1 MSINIDD
8 IPIVIDE
15 QTPKIESLHRENSL
29 PDRIEDKKD
38 EKLKV
43 EEKLRK
49 VEKRRLRKSNSKDR
63 PGNSFL
69 FSLLFLFV
77 SFKFTK

>member
-63 PGNSFL
+63 PGNSF
-69 FSLLFLFV
+69 FV
-77 SFKFTK
+77 FFIVFICFF